1 MNTKQYILAAAL
13 GMFALT
19 GCKKELDLAPTDTFT
34 EANAFLNMDD
44 AAYETNAIYA
54 RFASAS
60 INNIY
65 ASTVVSDEAK
75 LGAGNAGQGALE
87 YRLQYTADDNTSS
100 VVTGAWGA
108 YYYMID
114 QANRV
119 LSRIDEIPSAT
130 PADDA
135 LKTRYKG
142 EAMAMRAIGHYE
154 LMRNYSGNYDAN
166 ALGVPVMT
174 SNQTFAFPPRNT
186 MGEVMQQIETDLTTA
201 KTMVATANSSNYADT
216 AINNI
221 IVAGLQARVALYKG
235 DFDAAITYAT
245 EVINSGIRPLDGAN
259 FPLIWTDQSQSE
271 LLFRFRFATST
282 AIGGLFT
289 TTGNTIYFAPSDKL
303 IDSYDAD
310 DIRPDAYFASLGGN
324 NLVYKHYIS
333 ARGGRVVDLKA
344 MRTAE
349 MYLIRAEANARKSAP
364 NITAGAADLNALRAQ
379 RIVGYTDE
387 TFTSASALLDAVT
400 LERYK
405 ELCFEGFRFYD
416 LKRLG
421 LPLER
426 SSTDAAPAWQ
436 SLPASSFRFVF
447 PIPNSEML
455 VNRQMVQ
462 NPGY

>member
-44 AAYETNAIYA
+44 ATYETNAIYA
-54 RFASAS
+54 RYASAYL
-60 INNIY
+60 NDIY
-65 ASTVVSDEAK
+65 ASTVASDEAK

-100 VVTGAWGA
+100 VVTSAWGA

-135 LKTRYKG
+135 TKTRYKG
-142 EAMAMRAIGHYE
+142 EAMALRAIGHYE
-154 LMRNYSGNYDAN
+154 LLRNYAGNYDPS

-174 SNQTFAFPPRNT
+174 SNQTYAFPARNT
-186 MGEVMQQIETDLTTA
+186 MGEVMTQIETDLSTA
-201 KTMVATANSSNYADT
+201 KTMVATANSGSYSDT

-221 IVAGLQARVALYKG
+221 IVAGFQARVALYKG
-235 DFDAAITYAT
+235 DFDAAINYAT
-245 EVINSGIRPLDGAN
+245 EVINSGIRPLDGGS
-259 FPLIWTDQSQSE
+259 FPLIWTDQSQAE
-271 LLFRFRFATST
+271 LLFRYRFATST
-282 AIGGLFT
+282 ALGSIFT
-289 TTGNTIYFAPSDKL
+289 TTGNSIYFAPSDKL
-303 IDSYDAD
+303 IDSYDAG
-310 DIRPDAYFASLGGN
+310 DIRPDSYFASLGGN
-324 NLVYKHYIS
+324 NLVYKYYIS
-333 ARGGRVVDLKA
+333 PRGGRVVDLKA

-349 MYLIRAEANARKSAP
+349 MYLIRAEAYARKAAP
-364 NITAGAADLNALRAQ
+364 DVAAGAADLNALRAQ

-387 TFTSASALLDAVT
+387 TFTSASALLDAVI

-421 LPLER
+421 LPLQR

-436 SLPASSFRFVF
+436 SLDANSFRFVF

-455 VNRQMVQ
+455 VNKQMVQ